1 MASEETKDN
10 SSGDFGTYIVL
21 DGKRRRLLHH
31 PTDFSVKAPPLDV
44 GSRIPEAFNAT
55 VQQLAMGMTRV
66 ISIEDQTDDLMF
78 ELRQDNNK
86 VTHHIYRL
94 DDTCEEIIITDHIF
108 LTLQEESAEEI
119 KKIVTEHQLDRAAQM
134 DNVYTLKVTAGS
146 GRNPLKIANEL
157 AQREGVI
164 SCFPEMLFP
173 IHFTNAPIHAVP
185 SLLKHEWHLTTDSV
199 DDKPLALTASMN
211 VTGAWDI
218 AEGRGKREIVIAV
231 IDDGFELF
239 DHDENRPGHEAF
251 DGSIID
257 EVHMK
262 NFGTGNPHNVSP
274 QGSFD
279 FHGTPVASLIFGN
292 GGAMAGVAPGCT
304 FLPIRIGSISNIEPL
319 NLIKVLEE
327 VSQFADVVNC
337 SFGMRPESFSRI
349 DEKKAPNFLRRLQTL
364 LESGGRRGK
373 GLIIVFSAGNDNAPI
388 YRAAADN
395 SKGITFVEN
404 LGTNKPPVTI
414 KDLPVHCGYAEI
426 PGVVVVGAM
435 TSIKRKADYSNWGN
449 EITVVAPSDNSNELS
464 MVRLN
469 ETPENHRKRLPE
481 LGIVAAMVTNGSD
494 IGLIPRL
501 TDDPLTPDNSENF
514 YTKMFGGTS
523 AAAALV
529 SGVIGLMLSVN
540 QNLTRA
546 DVIEILKDKA
556 EHDNDKLNLEKL
568 VDLDGDLNVKDV
580 DGRFNA
586 DKRSLF
592 FGSGRV
598 DAAAAVAAAKAK
610 LNG

>member
-1 MASEETKDN
+1 MPSEETKEN

-21 DGKRRRLLHH
+21 DGKRRPLHHH
-31 PTDFSVKAPPLDV
+31 PTDFSVKAPPVDV
-44 GSRIPEAFNAT
+44 GRRIPKAFNAK
-55 VQQLAMGMTRV
+55 VQQLALGMSRV
-66 ISIEDQTDDLMF
+66 IASADQTDELMA

-86 VTHHIYRL
+86 VTHHIYSL
-94 DDTCEEIIITDHIF
+94 GDTGEEIIITDHIF
-108 LTLQEESAEEI
+108 LTLQEESPVEI
-119 KKIVTEHQLDRAAQM
+119 RKIVTEHQLDRAAQM

-173 IHFTNAPIHAVP
+173 IHFTNAPIHAEP

-199 DDKPLALTASMN
+199 DDKPLDLSASMN
-211 VTGAWDI
+211 VTAAWDI

-239 DHDENRPGHEAF
+239 DHDDDRPGHEAF

-257 EVHMK
+257 EAHMK
-262 NFGTGNPHNVSP
+262 NYGTGNPHNVSP

-292 GGAMAGVAPGCT
+292 GGAMVGVAPGCT

-319 NLIKVLEE
+319 NLIKVLEDL
-327 VSQFADVVNC
+327 SQSADVVNC

-349 DEKKAPNFLRRLQTL
+349 DDEKAPNFLRRLHLL

-388 YRAAADN
+388 YRAAEDN
-395 SKGITFVEN
+395 SGGITFVEN
-404 LGTNKPPVTI
+404 LGTSKPPVTI

-449 EITVVAPSDNSNELS
+449 EITVVAPSDNFNELS
-464 MVRLN
+464 MVELK
-469 ETPENHRKRLPE
+469 ETPEDHRKRLPE
-481 LGIVAAMVTNGSD
+481 LGIVAAMVTDGSKID
-494 IGLIPRL
+494 LIPRI
-501 TDDPLTPDNSENF
+501 TVDDPLTPEITETF

-540 QNLTRA
+540 HNLTPA
-546 DVIEILKDKA
+546 EVIAILKDKA
-556 EHDNDKLNLEKL
+556 EHDNHKLNPEKL
-568 VDLDGDLNVKDV
+568 VDMDDPNVNGI

-586 DKRSLF
+586 DNRSLF
-592 FGSGRV
+592 FGSGKV
-598 DAAAAVAAAKAK
+598 DAAAAVAAAKVK
-610 LNG
+610 